1 MKDLGLKDA
10 QRRRT
15 GIANQIA
22 SGSRGNPV
30 QLMQLLIGDMQ
41 MRDAANRDIPYLAT
55 MPYVDGDS
63 PMSYWASSMSGR
75 KSTYDTQAATGMAGY
90 LNKQATNVIQ
100 ATPIAMRDC
109 GTTNTGVPV
118 SAADP

>member
-1 MKDLGLKDA
+1 
-10 QRRRT
+10 
-15 GIANQIA
+15 
-22 SGSRGNPV
+22 
-30 QLMQLLIGDMQ
+30 MQLLVGDMQ

-75 KSTYDTQAATGMAGY
+75 KSTYDTQAVTGMAGY

-118 SAADP
+118 SASDP

>member
-10 QRRRT
+10 QQRRT

-22 SGSRGNPV
+22 SGSRGNPG